1 MSTVGQ
7 YNTIS
12 IIFLVMFI
20 GLGVDFAVHLSLKY
34 QELANTESRDTALTQ
49 ASRSLGP
56 ALFLCG
62 LTSAIGFLSFVPTP
76 YRGLAEMGIISAGGM
91 LIAVFVTLTFIP
103 AFFSVT
109 KKPNTVE
116 SLFFAN
122 FLTKL
127 HQQRSKEIAY
137 VTIVIIIIAGLG
149 AGKAEFDYSTL
160 SLKNP
165 NSEAMS
171 TLKELQDKGLVT
183 DYTLF
188 ILRTAQQ
195 KRKAKNRNF

>member
-1 MSTVGQ
+1 
-7 YNTIS
+7 
-12 IIFLVMFI
+12 
-20 GLGVDFAVHLSLKY
+20 
-34 QELANTESRDTALTQ
+34 
-49 ASRSLGP
+49 
-56 ALFLCG
+56 
-62 LTSAIGFLSFVPTP
+62 
-76 YRGLAEMGIISAGGM
+76 MGIISAGGM

-183 DYTLF
+183 DYTFLYCGQRSRSGKQKTGTFRF
-188 ILRTAQQ
+188 ICC
-195 KRKAKNRNF
+195 